1 MARLAFGSVDGCMS
15 ASIAD
20 RPATLATCP
29 TPAAA
34 NGSTANAARNVQ
46 GISRSLASL
55 DELARVSLDPCAL
68 PYRLEL
74 VMQVAANPTFPQGPY
89 CPPPAPIA
97 AGLLDAAG
105 KLVNEAK
112 DKLAY
117 SLQTTFTPKDAMQG
131 AQLLLNGVDMLS
143 MAFPQASSMT
153 GRFASNAQ
161 QVVANP
167 TTANTTLL
175 LADAKAAVELVNA
188 LRPHAV

>member
-1 MARLAFGSVDGCMS
+1 
-15 ASIAD
+15 
-20 RPATLATCP
+20 
-29 TPAAA
+29 
-34 NGSTANAARNVQ
+34 
-46 GISRSLASL
+46 
-55 DELARVSLDPCAL
+55 
-68 PYRLEL
+68 
-74 VMQVAANPTFPQGPY
+74 MQVAVTPTFPQGPY
-89 CPPPAPIA
+89 CPPAAPIA
-97 AGLLDAAG
+97 AGLLEAAG

-112 DKLAY
+112 DKLTY
-117 SLQTTFTPKDAMQG
+117 SLNQTFTPKDAMQG

-167 TTANTTLL
+167 TTSNTTLL